1 METRPDILEIPQPTA
16 SITDRIRYLIRLTR
30 HTQASFARLLGV
42 DAARLSRVLSGK
54 NAPSEGLLNAIV
66 VNLNVS
72 KRWLTDG
79 HDVPFPRSTGTEPSR
94 LCPKAPRSTTSMSLQ
109 AAHL

>member
-16 SITDRIRYLIRLTR
+16 GITDRIRYLIRLTR

-54 NAPSEGLLNAIV
+54 TLRRKV
-66 VNLNVS
+66 C
-72 KRWLTDG
+72 
-79 HDVPFPRSTGTEPSR
+79 STP
-94 LCPKAPRSTTSMSLQ
+94 
-109 AAHL
+109 